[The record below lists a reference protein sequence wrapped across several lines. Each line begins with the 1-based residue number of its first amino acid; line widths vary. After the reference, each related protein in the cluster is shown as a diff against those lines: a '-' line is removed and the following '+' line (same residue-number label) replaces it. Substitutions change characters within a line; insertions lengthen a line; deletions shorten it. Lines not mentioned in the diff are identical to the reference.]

1 MNKPF
6 SLRLPQLIAA
16 IAVTVLAA
24 GCATQPTPIEK
35 TAPEYSIEAQR
46 NAQAEALSRSQSATP
61 SLKRK
66 VAIGR
71 ITNETNHG
79 RSLLRS
85 ESGDPLGKQVAD
97 MLSQKLVESGQF
109 LVLERPDLGALQA
122 EAALTQADLNIVG
135 ADTLILGSLVEFGR
149 STTGTKGFWSKSKK
163 QSANAKV
170 AFRLVDT
177 SNARAYFS
185 ATGAGEATSET
196 GEVAFAGS
204 TAGYD
209 GTLNDGAIDAAVS
222 DVVDEIISN
231 LSDRPWHSVILSADS
246 DGIFIAAGKSQGVR
260 PGMTLGI
267 ELAGKKVKSRQTG
280 FMISLPGK
288 KVASVE
294 VVSLFG
300 DSETNEGA
308 IVRLSSGNISQ
319 YPIDQLKVVEDE

>member
-1 MNKPF
+1 MNSTLSSH
-6 SLRLPQLIAA
+6 SLKTVLLF
-16 IAVTVLAA
+16 AVTVFLGACAA
-24 GCATQPTPIEK
+24 QPKPVEK
-35 TAPEYSIEAQR
+35 TAPEYSLEQQR
-46 NAQAEALSRSQSATP
+46 NAQAEALASAQSAAP
-61 SLKRK
+61 ALKRK

-71 ITNETNHG
+71 VTNETNHG
-79 RSLLRS
+79 RSLLRA

-97 MLSQKLVESGQF
+97 MLAQKLVESGQF
-109 LVLERPDLGALQA
+109 LVLERPDLSVLQA
-122 EAALTQADLNIVG
+122 EASLAQSELNTVG

-222 DVVDEIISN
+222 DVVDEIIRN
-231 LSDRPWHSVILSADS
+231 LADRPWHSVILSADD

-280 FMISLPGK
+280 FMITLPGK

-308 IVRLSSGNISQ
+308 IVRLRSGNISQ

>member
-1 MNKPF
+1 MATIF
-6 SLRLPQLIAA
+6 SHSPSTLLAMLA
-16 IAVTVLAA
+16 IAVLAS
-24 GCATQPTPIEK
+24 GCATQPKPVEK
-35 TAPEYSIEAQR
+35 AAPEYSLQQQREAQ
-46 NAQAEALSRSQSATP
+46 AQALAKSQASKP

-85 ESGDPLGKQVAD
+85 DSGDPLGKQVAD
-97 MLSQKLVESGQF
+97 MLTQKLVESGQF
-109 LVLERPDLGALQA
+109 LVLERPDLSVLQA
-122 EAALTQADLNIVG
+122 ESELSQSELNLVG

-177 SNARAYFS
+177 ANARAYFS

-209 GTLNDGAIDAAVS
+209 GTLNDGAIDAAIS

-231 LSDRPWHSVILSADS
+231 LSSRPWQSVILSSDN
-246 DGIFIAAGKSQGVR
+246 DGIFIAAGESQGIR
-260 PGMTLGI
+260 PGMKLGI
-267 ELAGKKVKSRQTG
+267 ELAGKQVKSRQTG

-288 KVASVE
+288 QVGTVE

-308 IVRLSSGNISQ
+308 VVRLLSGNISQ
-319 YPIDQLKVVEDE
+319 YPIDQLKVIEHE